1 MEPLKNIFS
10 RGPLSNW
17 KNLDQSQKGNFTNPV
32 WTALFDYE
40 ASCKDE
46 LTLRKG
52 DLVEVLSLDSEIS
65 GDEGWW
71 AGKVNNKVGIF
82 PSNYGSFKPSGYG
95 KLPGSGVVGEL
106 SPAVVGDFEPE
117 QVDFRELSLEEV
129 IGVGGFGKVYRG
141 TWRGELVAVKAARQ
155 DPDEDISVTAQN
167 VRQEARLF
175 AMLTHPN
182 IIALQG
188 VCLQEPNLCLIM
200 EYASGGP
207 LSRAL
212 AGRRIP
218 PHVLVNWAVQIA
230 RGMLYLHN
238 EAIVPVIHRDLKSN
252 NILLAQPIENE
263 CMEGLTLKIT
273 DFGLARE
280 WHKTTKMSTA
290 GTYAWM
296 APEVIK
302 SSTFSKGSD
311 VWSYG
316 VLLWEL
322 LTGEAPYR
330 GIDGL
335 AVAYGVAVNKLTLP
349 IPSTCPEPF
358 AQLMSECWD
367 QDPHRRPNFGSILAQ
382 LTALEQQVKEEMP
395 QDSFHSLQE
404 DWKLE
409 IQDMFDELRAK
420 EKELRCREE
429 ELKRAALE
437 QKSHEEFLRQREQQL
452 AQWEQDVFERE
463 LSLLILHLNHNQ
475 EKPNVKK
482 RKGTFK
488 KHKLKSKN
496 GEKISMPQDFIHK
509 ITVQAS
515 PGLEKRRNSPDL
527 GSGSSPSFG
536 PRFRAIQ
543 LSPSDS
549 SRAFGLSPVWPLE
562 APSLK
567 QANGD
572 LRLSPHWRPQSP
584 KSPKSPKVLRL
595 SPQES
600 SLSMR
605 AKLLGSDSNENG
617 ESKDDFEEYRP
628 STPTPPAQNG
638 SSVKDSLRLPLP
650 QGDSGSEE
658 GGSSPAG
665 SPRPERGSLGGLIKN
680 THRALLDGG
689 SLLASVGLGR
699 CLDIPP
705 RVPPRTNPPP
715 PLEDRTPSELEI
727 SPPKPLASDPPVVDD
742 LITFSTSE
750 PLPKQLLELALQY
763 QELKPL
769 PLTPPPPNPRERSG
783 PRTPQTPRSPQSPRP
798 SLRHDRSNPGDW
810 TPSSSS
816 SNGELSCE
824 SWEHRADRR
833 RRSSQGLH
841 SSQLVLDL
849 PLCQDTQDSED
860 KPSLPY
866 INPALY
872 SPKTRRL
879 EVSVIPRPR
888 PSPIRPRIDPWSFIS
903 AGGRSSAGGRCPN
916 RSDSNLLSHHPSPT
930 NPFTNCDPFPS
941 PDCDPFALKADPSS
955 GSDVASPFD
964 PFSAPFSAPFPTSRS
979 APCSANG
986 SPTLPSF
993 RIAPINPA
1001 DSPLIDLDWAAC
1013 GRPLDG
1019 TKERAHPRR
1028 ILGLKPFKSPTQLR
1042 DDRF

>member
-10 RGPLSNW
+10 RSSLSNW

-52 DLVEVLSLDSEIS
+52 DLVEVLSQDSEIS

-82 PSNYGSFKPSGYG
+82 PSNYGSFKPSGYA
-95 KLPGSGVVGEL
+95 KLPGTSVVEEL
-106 SPAVVGDFEPE
+106 NHAVVGTVDPE
-117 QVDFRELSLEEV
+117 EVDFRELSLEEV

-167 VRQEARLF
+167 VKQEAHLF
-175 AMLTHPN
+175 AMLTHQN
-182 IIALQG
+182 IIALKG

-230 RGMLYLHN
+230 RGMVYLHN

-322 LTGEAPYR
+322 LTGEAPYK

-367 QDPHRRPNFGSILAQ
+367 QDPHRRPDFGSILAQ

-395 QDSFHSLQE
+395 QESFHSLQD

-463 LSLLILHLNHNQ
+463 LSLLILHLNQNQ

-549 SRAFGLSPVWPLE
+549 RTFCLTPVRSLE
-562 APSLK
+562 APPHK
-567 QANGD
+567 QSNGD
-572 LRLSPHWRPQSP
+572 LRLNPHWRPQSP

-605 AKLLGSDSNENG
+605 AKLLGFDSNENG
-617 ESKDDFEEYRP
+617 DAMDDFEEYRP
-628 STPTPPAQNG
+628 PTPTSASTQNG
-638 SSVKDSLRLPLP
+638 SSSKDSLRLPP
-650 QGDSGSEE
+650 SQGDSGSEE
-658 GGSSPAG
+658 GGYSPAG
-665 SPRPERGSLGGLIKN
+665 SPMPERGFLGGAVKN
-680 THRALLDGG
+680 THRALLGCG
-689 SLLASVGLGR
+689 SLLTSVALGR
-699 CLDIPP
+699 GLDFPP
-705 RVPPRTNPPP
+705 RVPPRTNPPAS
-715 PLEDRTPSELEI
+715 EERSSFELEI
-727 SPPKPLASDPPVVDD
+727 SSPRPLITDPPVVDD
-742 LITFSTSE
+742 LITFSISE
-750 PLPKQLLELALQY
+750 PLPKPLLDLALQY

-783 PRTPQTPRSPQSPRP
+783 PRTPQTHHSGPPSPGTPLQQDGGVPA
-798 SLRHDRSNPGDW
+798 DW
-810 TPSSSS
+810 TTSSGS
-816 SNGELSCE
+816 SNGELSTE
-824 SWEHRADRR
+824 AWEHRPDRR
-833 RRSSQGLH
+833 RRSSYGLH
-841 SSQLVLDL
+841 ASQLVLDL
-849 PLCQDTQDSED
+849 PLCQDTLDFED
-860 KPSLPY
+860 KTSVPY
-866 INPALY
+866 ALHPNPALW

-903 AGGRSSAGGRCPN
+903 AGGAISAGGRSPI
-916 RSDSNLLSHHPSPT
+916 RSDSHALGYQPSPT
-930 NPFTNCDPFPS
+930 NPFTSCDPFPS

-955 GSDVASPFD
+955 SSDGAPPFD
-964 PFSAPFSAPFPTSRS
+964 PFSTPFPTSRS
-979 APCSANG
+979 APCSTNG

-1001 DSPLIDLDWAAC
+1001 DPAFMDLGWAAC
-1013 GRPLDG
+1013 GKPLDV

-1028 ILGLKPFKSPTQLR
+1028 TLGLKPFKSPTQLR